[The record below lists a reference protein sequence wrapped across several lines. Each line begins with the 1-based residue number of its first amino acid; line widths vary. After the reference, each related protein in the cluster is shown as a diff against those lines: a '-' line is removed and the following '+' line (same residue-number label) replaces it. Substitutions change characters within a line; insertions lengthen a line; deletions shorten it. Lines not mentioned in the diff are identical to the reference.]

1 MKNFV
6 STTLILML
14 ALANHAQIVVK
25 SVDKRVLYNLQ
36 YQYDS
41 TDVGSMRLDRFI
53 LQLGDNGSL
62 FSSES
67 RFFKDS
73 AFKTDN
79 PTAGMGIA
87 RSAFNYTLLKEGK
100 KITTLHNYAVYKF
113 KLTEDCDFKW
123 EITKEEKE
131 ILGYKCQ
138 KATTFFRGRHF
149 EAWFAP
155 DIPIVDG
162 PYKFSNLPGLILE
175 VYDIQKYY
183 RFWAESIFG
192 MKKQDAVFDDTKY
205 EAITNKQYKEFM
217 EKVKEKPSLIVE
229 TPKMKLPQELMDNY
243 DKRQRERNKKDNN
256 PIELNDE

>member
-6 STTLILML
+6 STTLMLLL
-14 ALANHAQIVVK
+14 ALTIRAQIVVK
-25 SVDKRVLYNLQ
+25 SVDKRVIYNLQ

-41 TDVGSMRLDRFI
+41 TDVSTMRLDRFI
-53 LQLGDNGSL
+53 LQLSNNGSL

-67 RFFKDS
+67 RFLKDS
-73 AFKTDN
+73 SFKTSN
-79 PTAGMGIA
+79 PTAGLGIS
-87 RSAFNYTLLKEGK
+87 RSAFNYTLHKEGK
-100 KITTLHNYAVYKF
+100 KVVTLHNYAVYKF

-138 KATTFFRGRHF
+138 KATTYFKGRQF

-155 DIPIVDG
+155 DIPIIDG

-175 VYDIQKYY
+175 VYDTKKYY
-183 RFWAESIFG
+183 RFWAESFFSIPQ
-192 MKKQDAVFDDTKY
+192 QDAVFDDAKY
-205 EAITNKQYKEFM
+205 ESITHKQYKEFM
-217 EKVKEKPSLIVE
+217 DKVKEKPSLIVE
-229 TPKMKLPQELMDNY
+229 TPKIKLPQELLDDY

-256 PIELNDE
+256 PIELSDE